1 MDGGHNPGHGSERE
15 LVSPRGDAL
24 RGEAAGIVDRWIRSL
39 PEGNPPRT
47 PELERAYRALGVELI
62 DRIAHGIGEPGPPP
76 SEPLTRDQIRSLAWL
91 AAESRRS
98 SRAIWQTLDDVQR
111 LLPEIL
117 SSLRSVP
124 RIRGGLDQGS
134 VACALVSDAAAATA
148 RVLEATAL
156 RFEREQS
163 DSRASMADM
172 MIHELRN
179 RLSAAETASR
189 MLMAAE
195 APVEPTWLARVAD
208 LIRSS
213 VEAGLRTVEDV
224 RSLAASRTQAGVI
237 QPRPVPLA
245 LLLQDVVRELEPQA
259 AEKGVRL
266 AVEDEWPEVLVDAS
280 RFRLILVNLMG
291 NAIKYHDP
299 LKEDPRVEVGIG
311 EPDGEDAFATD
322 AEAGGDGEMADGA
335 LALFVR
341 DNGMG
346 IDPSEVQD
354 VFLHRFR
361 GDDARRLD
369 GSGLGL
375 AIAREAAEQLGAR
388 LTVSSRFGESTTF
401 QVIFH
406 PLADPAEDLLPTSS
420 PPPGRAPA

>member
-1 MDGGHNPGHGSERE
+1 MDGGRNPGHGPEHE
-15 LVSPRGDAL
+15 LVAPRGDAL
-24 RGEAAGIVDRWIRSL
+24 RGEAAGMVDRWIRSL
-39 PEGNPPRT
+39 PDGKPLRT
-47 PELERAYRALGVELI
+47 PELEEAYRALGMELI
-62 DRIAHGIGEPGPPP
+62 DRIAHRIGEPGSPAA
-76 SEPLTRDQIRSLAWL
+76 EPWSGDQTRSLAWL

-98 SRAIWQTLDDVQR
+98 SRTIWQTLDDLQR
-111 LLPEIL
+111 LLPEVL
-117 SSLRSVP
+117 ASLRSAPWV
-124 RIRGGLDQGS
+124 GGGFDQGAA
-134 VACALVSDAAAATA
+134 ACAVLSDAAAATA

-213 VEAGLRTVEDV
+213 VDAGLRTVEDV
-224 RSLAASRTQAGVI
+224 RSLAASRTQVGVI

-259 AEKGVRL
+259 AEQGVRL
-266 AVEDEWPEVLVDAS
+266 VVDDEWPDVLVDAS
-280 RFRLILVNLMG
+280 RFRLILVNLLG
-291 NAIKYHDP
+291 NAVKYHDP
-299 LKEDPRVEVGIG
+299 SKEDPRVEVGIG
-311 EPDGEDAFATD
+311 EPEEDAGA
-322 AEAGGDGEMADGA
+322 AEGEAGGDRLVSQGA
-335 LALFVR
+335 LRLFVR

-346 IDPSEVQD
+346 IDPLEVQD

-361 GDDARRLD
+361 GDHALTLD

-375 AIAREAAEQLGAR
+375 AIAREAAEQVGAR
-388 LTVSSRFGESTTF
+388 LTVSSQLRESTTF

-406 PLADPAEDLLPTSS
+406 PLRDPAEAS
-420 PPPGRAPA
+420 

>member
-1 MDGGHNPGHGSERE
+1 MDGGRNPGHGPEHE
-15 LVSPRGDAL
+15 LVAPRGDAL

-39 PEGNPPRT
+39 PDGNPPRT
-47 PELERAYRALGVELI
+47 PELEKAYRALGSELI
-62 DRIAHGIGEPGPPP
+62 DRIAHQIGVPRPPP
-76 SEPLTRDQIRSLAWL
+76 AEPLTRDHIRNLAWL
-91 AAESRRS
+91 AAETRRS
-98 SRAIWQTLDDVQR
+98 SRAIWQTLDDLQR
-111 LLPEIL
+111 LLSEIL
-117 SSLRSVP
+117 SALRSAPWV
-124 RIRGGLDQGS
+124 GGGFDQGAA
-134 VACALVSDAAAATA
+134 ACAVVSDAAAATA

-213 VEAGLRTVEDV
+213 VDAGLRTVEDV
-224 RSLAASRTQAGVI
+224 RSLAASRMQVGVI

-259 AEKGVRL
+259 AEQGVRL
-266 AVEDEWPEVLVDAS
+266 VVDDEWPDVLVDAS
-280 RFRLILVNLMG
+280 RFRLILVNLLG

-299 LKEDPRVEVGIG
+299 SKEDPRVEVGGG
-311 EPDGEDAFATD
+311 EPEEEHAGAAGG
-322 AEAGGDGEMADGA
+322 EAGGAGLVSQGA
-335 LALFVR
+335 LRLFVR
-341 DNGMG
+341 DNGLG
-346 IDPSEVQD
+346 IDPSEVPD

-361 GDDARRLD
+361 GDHALRLD

-375 AIAREAAEQLGAR
+375 AIAQEAAEQLGAR
-388 LTVSSRFGESTTF
+388 LTVASQSGEGTTF

-406 PLADPAEDLLPTSS
+406 PLTDPAEGSPPTSA
-420 PPPGRAPA
+420 PPPGRVPA